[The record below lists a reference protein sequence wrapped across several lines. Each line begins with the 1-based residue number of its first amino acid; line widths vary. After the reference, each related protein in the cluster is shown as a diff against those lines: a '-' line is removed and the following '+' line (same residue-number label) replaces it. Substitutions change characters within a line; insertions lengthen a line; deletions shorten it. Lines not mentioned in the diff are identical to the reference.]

1 MSTNELN
8 INDLL
13 THIQA
18 NGWNI
23 NDFQKYLEDNEWNI
37 NDLQKHLDVLLEYF
51 QAYNWD
57 INDLQIHLQAAVDLE
72 FWTIPF
78 YMSAMYSIKDQSCE
92 AYRLIQSVVNQEMLH
107 LQLAAN
113 IANAYGCSPKI
124 RVLPYEGT
132 KIPHLNFKLD
142 IPDPRTEFSPYSA
155 AIGPLDE
162 ERINSMCLIEYP
174 ESKTGHIPNLK
185 SDITEYGSIGEF
197 YDALEVGIIIELIK
211 EGHPTYGGCNQIS
224 VFEPFYQNFTQQT
237 ITENGEEG
245 VKQAH
250 NIINAIRDQGEG
262 GKSDKIPTKY
272 RNTADGFDP
281 DLPHFKKFI
290 KIREE
295 MELPETYY
303 GEANPDHESGKE
315 AQRILI
321 HHFRSFM
328 DTLETMFSTGEMPDN
343 FGSQMA
349 TIGGNILHCWQ
360 EGAIPKFYEETPTSK
375 SILILKSLICI
386 EEQEWTGDELY
397 FKITIDGNE
406 PVSYPLN
413 KLDELDMVIEY
424 NHKVVIELMEDD
436 YEYVGDR
443 DDSLGKITFTSC
455 DTSGQKHFDENG
467 GHYVL
472 EFDIKAGNA
481 DS

>member
-13 THIQA
+13 THFQA

-23 NDFQKYLEDNEWNI
+23 NDFQKYLEDNQWHI
-37 NDLQKHLDVLLEYF
+37 NDLQKYLDVLLEHF

-124 RVLPYEGT
+124 RVFPYEET
-132 KIPHLNFKLD
+132 EIPHLNFEID
-142 IPDPRTEFSPYSA
+142 TPDPRNDFSPYSA

-185 SDITEYGSIGEF
+185 SDITQYGSIGEF

-211 EGHPTYGGCNQIS
+211 EGHPTYGGSNQIS
-224 VFEPFYQNFTQQT
+224 VFERLYQNFTQQT

-272 RNTADGFDP
+272 QNTVDYFYP
-281 DLPHFKKFI
+281 DLPHFQKFM
-290 KIREE
+290 KIQEI
-295 MELPETYY
+295 ELPETYY

-321 HHFRSFM
+321 HNFSTFM
-328 DTLETMFSTGEMPDN
+328 HTLETMFCTGEVPHDFDSKMY
-343 FGSQMA
+343 
-349 TIGGNILHCWQ
+349 TIGDNILHCWK
-360 EGAIPKFYEETPTSK
+360 EGAIPKFYEKTPDQ
-375 SILILKSLICI
+375 L
-386 EEQEWTGDELY
+386 
-397 FKITIDGNE
+397 
-406 PVSYPLN
+406 
-413 KLDELDMVIEY
+413 
-424 NHKVVIELMEDD
+424 H
-436 YEYVGDR
+436 
-443 DDSLGKITFTSC
+443 
-455 DTSGQKHFDENG
+455 
-467 GHYVL
+467 VL
-472 EFDIKAGNA
+472 LAKM
-481 DS
+481 